1 MDVTDDNKIETEL
14 NNFIAEDRLLVM
26 LKNISEAEL
35 EKIYSFA
42 YDFFKAGKYQDAESL
57 FQVLCILNHYD
68 TRFFLALGAC
78 HQHQEHYHLA
88 LETYSYASLMSPSD
102 PRFLLHAG
110 ECLLHMK
117 EFSTA
122 KKAFAGAELLAKTQS
137 GYEALAEKAGM
148 MLTAVTEQAEAGN
161 TKCH

>member
-1 MDVTDDNKIETEL
+1 MEVTDNNIETERNESVSEGSIL
-14 NNFIAEDRLLVM
+14 TM
-26 LKNISEAEL
+26 LKNISEDESK
-35 EKIYSFA
+35 KIYSVA
-42 YDFFKAGKYQDAESL
+42 CDLYKADKYQDAERL

-68 TRFFLALGAC
+68 TRLFLALGAC
-78 HQHQEHYHLA
+78 RQHQAHYHQA

-122 KKAFAGAELLAKTQS
+122 KQAFTCAELLAKTQP

-148 MLTAVTEQAEAGN
+148 MLAAVTEQTEAGN
-161 TKCH
+161 TKYH